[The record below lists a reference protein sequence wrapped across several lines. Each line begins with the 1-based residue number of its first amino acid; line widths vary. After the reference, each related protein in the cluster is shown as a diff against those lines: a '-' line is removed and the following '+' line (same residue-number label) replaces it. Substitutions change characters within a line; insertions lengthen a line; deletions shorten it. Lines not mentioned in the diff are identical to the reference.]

1 MIKIGEKGKT
11 TYVFEWKC
19 FTVPVLI
26 KSLVKRGHKKYSRKL
41 HYYITADVTFADTPV
56 LHLFFVKRSKNG
68 VWNGLITTNTV
79 LDFFE
84 AYRIYSQRWTLEVFK
99 ECKGLLGLGKCQTFN
114 FASQIAA
121 TSLIALQYNILS
133 VTKRFTA
140 YETMGILF

>member
-19 FTVPVLI
+19 FTVPALI

-79 LDFFE
+79 LDFLKLTEF
-84 AYRIYSQRWTLEVFK
+84 IPK
-99 ECKGLLGLGKCQTFN
+99 DGLWKFLRNVKDCWD
-114 FASQIAA
+114 
-121 TSLIALQYNILS
+121 
-133 VTKRFTA
+133 
-140 YETMGILF
+140 